1 MFRKKCTAYPAV
13 KLNVVLLGAA
23 WLEPDPIDCCFTDG
37 NLVTEAAWPGH
48 PEFISQ
54 LMTLLDIRKLKKEI
68 RKEMGN
74 PKGEVQRRVLLLC
87 GDYMEDYEAMV
98 PFQALQ
104 AFGVSV
110 DAVSPVKKA
119 GDICATAITI
129 QVESTDQANAESR
142 GHNFTLNAT
151 FDDIEFDK
159 YDGLVIP
166 GGRSPEHLAM
176 KASVVELA
184 RKFSDSRK
192 PIAAICHGLS
202 QMHAVSTMKPG
213 LVAAGA
219 HWVEPDSLSVCVAD
233 DNLIT
238 GVTYYGNP
246 EFIRLFLK
254 ALGGNIC
261 ASERRVLIIIGNYAE
276 DYEVTVPYQTL
287 KVLGCH
293 VDVVCPKKK
302 AGDTC
307 PTAIRDLEGGQTYS
321 EIRGHN
327 FVLTADF
334 ESIDASSYD
343 ALVLPGVKQFMEA
356 RKPVASICHGLE
368 ILVAAGVL
376 QGKKCT
382 GYPGIK
388 ARVVSSG
395 GTFVEA
401 DPIDRCVTDG
411 NLVTAAAWHGQPSL
425 FLS

>member
-1 MFRKKCTAYPAV
+1 
-13 KLNVVLLGAA
+13 
-23 WLEPDPIDCCFTDG
+23 
-37 NLVTEAAWPGH
+37 
-48 PEFISQ
+48 
-54 LMTLLDIRKLKKEI
+54 
-68 RKEMGN
+68 MGN
-74 PKGEVQRRVLLLC
+74 PKGEERRRRVLLLC

-104 AFGVSV
+104 AFGVAV
-110 DAVSPVKKA
+110 DAVSPGKKA

-129 QVESTDQANAESR
+129 QVETTDEANSESR

-151 FDDIEFDK
+151 FDEIEFEE

-176 KASVVELA
+176 NASVVELV

-192 PIAAICHGLS
+192 PIAAICHGQLVLAAAAAVKGRKCT
-202 QMHAVSTMKPG
+202 AVSTMKPG

-219 HWVEPDSLSVCVAD
+219 HWVEPDTLSVCVAD

-246 EFIRLFLK
+246 EFIGLFLK
-254 ALGGNIC
+254 ALGGKIC

-343 ALVLPGVKQFMEA
+343 ALVLPGGKAPEFLALKEDVIVLVKKFMEA

-411 NLVTAAAWHGQPSL
+411 NLVTAAAWHGQPELISQL
-425 FLS
+425 MTLLDIRVSF

>member
-1 MFRKKCTAYPAV
+1 
-13 KLNVVLLGAA
+13 
-23 WLEPDPIDCCFTDG
+23 
-37 NLVTEAAWPGH
+37 
-48 PEFISQ
+48 
-54 LMTLLDIRKLKKEI
+54 
-68 RKEMGN
+68 MGN
-74 PKGEVQRRVLLLC
+74 PKGEERRRRVLLLC

-104 AFGVSV
+104 AFGVAV
-110 DAVSPVKKA
+110 DAVSPGKKA
-119 GDICATAITI
+119 GDICVTAITI
-129 QVESTDQANAESR
+129 QVETTDEANSESR

-151 FDDIEFDK
+151 FDEIKFEE

-176 KASVVELA
+176 NASVVELV

-192 PIAAICHGLS
+192 PIAAICHGQLVLAAAGAVKGRKCT
-202 QMHAVSTMKPG
+202 AVSTMKLG

-219 HWVEPDSLSVCVAD
+219 HWVEPDTLSVCVAD

-246 EFIRLFLK
+246 EFIGLFLK

-261 ASERRVLIIIGNYAE
+261 ASERRVIIIIGNYAE
-276 DYEVTVPYQTL
+276 DYEVTVPFQTL

-343 ALVLPGVKQFMEA
+343 ALETSCIHLPWPGNFSCCWCSA
-356 RKPVASICHGLE
+356 
-368 ILVAAGVL
+368 
-376 QGKKCT
+376 GKKCT

-411 NLVTAAAWHGQPSL
+411 NLVTAAAWHGQPELISQL
-425 FLS
+425 MTLLDIRVSF

>member
-1 MFRKKCTAYPAV
+1 
-13 KLNVVLLGAA
+13 
-23 WLEPDPIDCCFTDG
+23 
-37 NLVTEAAWPGH
+37 
-48 PEFISQ
+48 
-54 LMTLLDIRKLKKEI
+54 
-68 RKEMGN
+68 MGN

-129 QVESTDQANAESR
+129 QVESTDQANNESR

-151 FDDIEFDK
+151 FDDIEIDK

-192 PIAAICHGLS
+192 PIAAICHGLLVLAPAGAVKGRKCT
-202 QMHAVSTMKPG
+202 AVSTMKPG

-219 HWVEPDSLSVCVAD
+219 HWVEPDTLSVCVAD

-343 ALVLPGVKQFMEA
+343 ALVLPGGKAPEFLALKEDVIVLVKQFMEA
-356 RKPVASICHGLE
+356 GKPVASICHGLE

-411 NLVTAAAWHGQPSL
+411 NLVTAAAWHGQPELISQL
-425 FLS
+425 MTLLDIRVSF

>member
-1 MFRKKCTAYPAV
+1 
-13 KLNVVLLGAA
+13 
-23 WLEPDPIDCCFTDG
+23 
-37 NLVTEAAWPGH
+37 
-48 PEFISQ
+48 
-54 LMTLLDIRKLKKEI
+54 
-68 RKEMGN
+68 MGN
-74 PKGEVQRRVLLLC
+74 PKGEEQRRVLLLC

-110 DAVSPVKKA
+110 DAVSPGKKA

-129 QVESTDQANAESR
+129 KVESTDRAYTESR

-151 FDDIEFDK
+151 FDEIEFDE
-159 YDGLVIP
+159 YDGLLIP

-176 KASVVELA
+176 NASVVELV

-192 PIAAICHGLS
+192 PIAAICHGQLVLAAAG
-202 QMHAVSTMKPG
+202 AVKGRKCTAFPTVKPG

-219 HWVEPDSLSVCVAD
+219 HWVEPDTLSVGVVD
-233 DNLIT
+233 DNIVT

-254 ALGGNIC
+254 ALGGNI
-261 ASERRVLIIIGNYAE
+261 SGSGRRVLIICGDYVE

-307 PTAIRDLEGGQTYS
+307 PTAIRDLEGAQTCSETQGQ
-321 EIRGHN
+321 N

-334 ESIDASSYD
+334 ESVDASSYD
-343 ALVLPGVKQFMEA
+343 ALVLPGGKDPEVLSLNEDVIVLAKQFMEA
-356 RKPVASICHGLE
+356 RKPIASICHGLE

-376 QGKKCT
+376 QGKKFT

-388 ARVVSSG
+388 AHVVVSG
-395 GTFVEA
+395 GTFAEA
-401 DPIDRCVTDG
+401 NPIDRCVTDV
-411 NLVTAAAWHGQPSL
+411 NLVTAAAWHGQPEL
-425 FLS
+425 LI

>member
-1 MFRKKCTAYPAV
+1 
-13 KLNVVLLGAA
+13 
-23 WLEPDPIDCCFTDG
+23 
-37 NLVTEAAWPGH
+37 
-48 PEFISQ
+48 
-54 LMTLLDIRKLKKEI
+54 MTLLDIREI
-68 RKEMGN
+68 RKEMEN
-74 PKGEVQRRVLLLC
+74 PKGEEQRRVLLLC

-110 DAVSPVKKA
+110 DAVSPGKKA

-129 QVESTDQANAESR
+129 KVESTDEAYTESR

-151 FDDIEFDK
+151 FDEIEFDE
-159 YDGLVIP
+159 YDGLLIP

-176 KASVVELA
+176 NASVVELV
-184 RKFSDSRK
+184 RKFSDYRK
-192 PIAAICHGLS
+192 PIAAICHGQLVLAAAG
-202 QMHAVSTMKPG
+202 AVKGRKCTAFPTLKPG
-213 LVAAGA
+213 LIAAGA
-219 HWVEPDSLSVCVAD
+219 HWVEPDTLSTCFVDV
-233 DNLIT
+233 NIVT

-254 ALGGNIC
+254 ALGGNISG
-261 ASERRVLIIIGNYAE
+261 SERRVLIICGDYVE
-276 DYEVTVPYQTL
+276 DYEVTVPYETL

-302 AGDTC
+302 DGDTC
-307 PTAIRDLEGGQTYS
+307 PTAIRDLEGAQTYS
-321 EIRGHN
+321 ETQGRN
-327 FVLTADF
+327 FVLTAEF
-334 ESIDASSYD
+334 ESVDASSYD
-343 ALVLPGVKQFMEA
+343 ALVLPGGKDPEVLALNEDVIVLAKQFMEA
-356 RKPVASICHGLE
+356 RKPDASICHGLE
-368 ILVAAGVL
+368 TLVAAGVL

-411 NLVTAAAWHGQPSL
+411 NLVTAAAWHGQPELISQL
-425 FLS
+425 MTLLDIQVSF